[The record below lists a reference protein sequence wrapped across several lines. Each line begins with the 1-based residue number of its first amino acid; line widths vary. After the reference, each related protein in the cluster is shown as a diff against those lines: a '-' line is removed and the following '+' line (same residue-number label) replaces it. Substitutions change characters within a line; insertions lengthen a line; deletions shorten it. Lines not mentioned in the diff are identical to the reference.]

1 MLTTMNTDLLSLFQ
15 TPFMVRAMIA
25 GILLA
30 SVTSVVGVFAVLRR
44 SSFLGDA
51 LSHSALFGVAIG
63 ILLGI
68 HPVFTASLVVISV
81 ALSLPSFTKK
91 SGIPIDNIFGFLLPF
106 SMALGVIVLAFV
118 PGYQPD
124 LMSFLFGSILS
135 VSWMDIGIAGL
146 FAIFV
151 FVVLAR
157 YFRRLLSVSFDPSYA
172 TLTGISVSRMDIV
185 YHVLLAMSV
194 IIGLRLVGTILIN
207 ALLIIPASTVRMYA
221 RSVKDMF
228 IWTPILAVCSMVIG
242 IIVSALFN
250 VPTGPSIVFV
260 SGAVFLFAV
269 GAKRL

>member
-1 MLTTMNTDLLSLFQ
+1 MNTDIISLFQ
-15 TPFMVRAMIA
+15 TPFMLRA
-25 GILLA
+25 LLA
-30 SVTSVVGVFAVLRR
+30 GVLLAGVSSVVGVFAVLRR

-51 LSHSALFGVAIG
+51 LSHSALFGVALG

-68 HPVFTASLVVISV
+68 HPVLTAGIVVLTV
-81 ALSLPSFTKK
+81 ALLLPSFTKR

-135 VSWMDIGIAGL
+135 VTWVDIIVAAC
-146 FAIFV
+146 FAV
-151 FVVLAR
+151 FVCITLLL
-157 YFRRLLSVSFDPSYA
+157 YFRRLLSVSFDSMYA
-172 TLTGISVSRMDIV
+172 KLTGISVSRMDII
-185 YHVLLAMSV
+185 YHILLAASV

-228 IWTPILAVCSMVIG
+228 IWTPVVAVSSMIIG

-250 VPTGPSIVFV
+250 IPTGPSIVCI
-260 SGAVFLFAV
+260 SGLIFLIGV
-269 GAKRL
+269 GVKRL

>member
-1 MLTTMNTDLLSLFQ
+1 MNTDLLTLIQ
-15 TPFMVRAMIA
+15 TPFMIRAIIA
-25 GILLA
+25 GLILA
-30 SVTSVVGVFAVLRR
+30 SVSSVIGVFAVLRR

-51 LSHSALFGVAIG
+51 LSHSALFGVALG

-68 HPVFTASLVVISV
+68 HPVFTAGLVVITV
-81 ALSLPSFTKK
+81 ALFLPAFTKR

-135 VSWMDIGIAGL
+135 VSWTDIAVA
-146 FAIFV
+146 AIFAVLV
-151 FVVLAR
+151 FGALAIW
-157 YFRRLLSVSFDPSYA
+157 FRRLLSVSFDPMYA
-172 TLTGISVSRMDIV
+172 KLTGISVSRMDIV
-185 YHVLLAMSV
+185 YHVLLASSV
-194 IIGLRLVGTILIN
+194 IIGIRLVGTILLN

-228 IWTPILAVCSMVIG
+228 VWTPVVAVGSMIIG
-242 IIVSALFN
+242 ICLSALFN
-250 VPTGPSIVFV
+250 IPTGPAIVFV
-260 SGAVFLFAV
+260 SGIFFVGAV

>member
-1 MLTTMNTDLLSLFQ
+1 MNTDIISLFQ
-15 TPFMVRAMIA
+15 TPFMLRA
-25 GILLA
+25 LLA
-30 SVTSVVGVFAVLRR
+30 GVILAGVSSVVGVFAVLRR

-68 HPVFTASLVVISV
+68 HPVLTAGIVVMTV
-81 ALSLPSFTKK
+81 ALLLPSFTKR

-135 VSWMDIGIAGL
+135 VSWTDIIVAAV

-151 FVVLAR
+151 FGALIVW
-157 YFRRLLSVSFDPSYA
+157 FRQLLSVSFDPMYA
-172 TLTGISVSRMDIV
+172 KLTGISVSRMDII
-185 YHVLLAMSV
+185 YHVLLAASV

-207 ALLIIPASTVRMYA
+207 ALLIIPASTVRMFA

-228 IWTPILAVCSMVIG
+228 LWTPVVAVGSMVVG
-242 IIVSALFN
+242 ILVSALFN
-250 VPTGPSIVFV
+250 VPTGPSIVCL
-260 SGAVFLFAV
+260 SGLVFLIGV
-269 GAKRL
+269 SIKRL

>member
-1 MLTTMNTDLLSLFQ
+1 MNTDTIALFQ
-15 TPFMVRAMIA
+15 APFMMRALLA

-30 SVTSVVGVFAVLRR
+30 GVSSVVGVFAVLRR

-68 HPVFTASLVVISV
+68 SPVFTAALVVISV
-81 ALSLPSFTKK
+81 ALLLPSLTKR
-91 SGIPIDNIFGFLLPF
+91 SGIPIDNIFGFILPF

-124 LMSFLFGSILS
+124 LVSFLFGSILS
-135 VSWMDIGIAGL
+135 VSWMDVYVAGV
-146 FAIFV
+146 FAVLVFCALIF
-151 FVVLAR
+151 
-157 YFRRLLSVSFDPSYA
+157 YFRRLLSVSFDPIYA
-172 TLTGISVSRMDIV
+172 KLTGINVNRMDIV
-185 YHVLLAMSV
+185 YHVLLASSV
-194 IIGLRLVGTILIN
+194 VIGLRLVGTILIN

-228 IWTPILAVCSMVIG
+228 IWTPVVAVFSMVVG
-242 IIVSALFN
+242 IVISAVAN
-250 VPTGPSIVFV
+250 IPTGPSIVCV
-260 SGAVFLFAV
+260 SGVLFLIAV